1 MVEISLGSM
10 AYPRIVLGITFV
22 WTSCPATEYCPGF
35 AQVMENL
42 ESHGICEFHFYRPG
56 KSWNSIVGHGKS
68 WKIKVLFDR
77 LVTADDKAR
86 TM

>member
-1 MVEISLGSM
+1 
-10 AYPRIVLGITFV
+10 
-22 WTSCPATEYCPGF
+22 
-35 AQVMENL
+35 MENR
-42 ESHGICEFHFYRPG
+42 ESHGILTFISFSRPG
-56 KSWNSIVGHGKS
+56 NS

>member
-1 MVEISLGSM
+1 M
-10 AYPRIVLGITFV
+10 
-22 WTSCPATEYCPGF
+22 WTSFPATKHCPGF
-35 AQVMENL
+35 VRSWKSWNL
-42 ESHGICEFHFYRPG
+42 RISFSRPG